1 MLAATNHKQS
11 KSLIFVLPV
20 SVHLHCE
27 MHIFSSFAKSVILK
41 TLNITLK
48 PQPHPP
54 FISRDA
60 NYLPHLTDELQ
71 AALSS

>member
-1 MLAATNHKQS
+1 ML
-11 KSLIFVLPV
+11 
-20 SVHLHCE
+20 
-27 MHIFSSFAKSVILK
+27 LK

-54 FISRDA
+54 FISADA
-60 NYLPHLTDELQ
+60 EYLPHLTEELQ